1 MVAPVHV
8 VFGHQQVA
16 EGRGERPLAK
26 RWHASVSRSP
36 RPVVAY
42 RHRAGIS
49 PRSPRLDALACAQAE
64 PSHRAAATSLVWGG
78 AGRPP
83 IPVARSSQPAQ
94 TQHPNRSKPR
104 QARSLMTSPR
114 IRHEG
119 TPTSPRHSAD
129 LSQSSTSPQS
139 IGARSR
145 TAAAANCAT
154 PRANPS
160 RAPPTTQPSPSTAA
174 RRASVRRARSSRS
187 EPSHEH

>member
-1 MVAPVHV
+1 MA
-8 VFGHQQVA
+8 
-16 EGRGERPLAK
+16 RERLAFTTT
-26 RWHASVSRSP
+26 SRRLSSP
-36 RPVVAY
+36 R
-42 RHRAGIS
+42 RHQSSIAA
-49 PRSPRLDALACAQAE
+49 PRCTGL
-64 PSHRAAATSLVWGG
+64 
-78 AGRPP
+78 
-83 IPVARSSQPAQ
+83 RSSRTKSPCCCHIAGLGWRGAASHSCRALLPASAE
-94 TQHPNRSKPR
+94 TYAAPESESASGTVP
-104 QARSLMTSPR
+104 ALMTSPR